1 MNLPNKLTVS
11 RIILTLI
18 FVILLCRPGLFSKL
32 AAAFIFT
39 LASLTDFF
47 DGYYAKKHNIAT
59 NFGKLMDPI
68 ADKFLILAAFFVFA
82 LMHLVAWWMFIVI
95 FIREIGITIMRLMAI
110 QNGKVLA
117 AEKWGKYKTVFQI
130 ITIGVILLYL
140 ILQESRVFSE
150 KWWSVDMIG
159 GLAIIDFFMIIV
171 VILTVGSGL
180 HYLLNTKKS

>member
-95 FIREIGITIMRLMAI
+95 FIREAGMTIMRLMAI
-110 QNGKVLA
+110 QKGKVLA

-130 ITIGVILLYL
+130 MTIGVILFYL
-140 ILQESRVFSE
+140 ILQESRVLSGTWRFA
-150 KWWSVDMIG
+150 DIG
-159 GLAIIDFFMIIV
+159 TGLAIINFFMIIV

-180 HYLLNTKKS
+180 HYLLNTKNS